1 MKAGDEMTAT
11 SLVPLTIA
19 VPFAVAA
26 LLIAIAHVIP
36 PRLADGAA
44 LLAAIASAAIC
55 GILAVHTAQH
65 GVLTYWFGGWA
76 PRPGVVLGI
85 GFGVDPAS
93 AGFAAFIGVLIAATS
108 VFAWGFFDEVR
119 AHFHVIMLLFLA
131 AMVGFCLT
139 RDLFNLFVW
148 FEVMSVAAYALT
160 AYRLER
166 PSLAGALNFVVVNS
180 IASFMM
186 LGGVALLY
194 ARTGTLDFGA
204 LSEAIG
210 RAGNDPVTT
219 GAFCLLAAALMVK
232 GAIFPFHFWL
242 SDAHAVAPS
251 PVSVIFSGAMVGV
264 GLFGLAK
271 LTLDVFP
278 LADAAQAFARGG
290 FLILGG
296 VTAVVGATMCWM
308 QRHVKRM
315 LAFSTISH
323 LGIMLIGL
331 ASLSATGFGGMLA
344 YLVGH
349 GLVKGALFMLA
360 GILLA
365 TEAGADEVTLHGR
378 GRNRHLLPAG
388 IAMAVAALLLGGL
401 PWGILDAGTRLI
413 DAGSSSAKAWTE
425 ATMLFGTAVT
435 GATVLRAAA
444 RIFLDLGPAPDP
456 EETQSPD
463 DEEPEKADRP
473 LWLMLAPCVFLLLL
487 ALIPGSVA
495 RRFAAIGV
503 GFYPHLTAG
512 DLDAGGAQWL
522 PWLAVF
528 LAVAIAAS
536 ELLRDW
542 FPRRVVVLRDQAL
555 APIFDG
561 LRSFHTGIV
570 GDYVVWLMLGLAAMT
585 VALALV

>member
-1 MKAGDEMTAT
+1 MTAAT
-11 SLVPLTIA
+11 LVPLTIA

-26 LLIAIAHVIP
+26 LLIAVAHFIP
-36 PRLADGAA
+36 PRLADIAA
-44 LLAAIASAAIC
+44 LLAAIASAAMC
-55 GILAVHTAQH
+55 GVLAIYTAQH
-65 GVLTYWFGGWA
+65 GAITYWFGGWE
-76 PRPGVVLGI
+76 PRPDVVLGI
-85 GFGVDPAS
+85 GFGIDPAS
-93 AGFAAFIGVLIAATS
+93 AGFAAFIGLLIAATS
-108 VFAWGFFDEVR
+108 LFAWGFFDEVH

-186 LGGVALLY
+186 LAGVALLY

-204 LSEAIG
+204 LSAAIG
-210 RAGNDPVTT
+210 QAGNDPVTT

-271 LTLDVFP
+271 LTLEVYP
-278 LADAAQAFARGG
+278 SATAPQVFARDGFAALGG
-290 FLILGG
+290 F
-296 VTAVVGATMCWM
+296 TAIVGATMCWM
-308 QRHVKRM
+308 QRHLKRM

-323 LGIMLIGL
+323 LGIMLLGL

-344 YLVGH
+344 YLIGH

-365 TEAGADEVTLHGR
+365 AQAGADEMTLHGR
-378 GRNRHLLPAG
+378 GRNRELLPAG
-388 IAMAVAALLLGGL
+388 IAMATAGLLLGGL

-413 DAGSSSAKAWTE
+413 GATSSI
-425 ATMLFGTAVT
+425 ATPWVEGTVLFGTAVT
-435 GATVLRAAA
+435 GATVLRATA
-444 RIFLDLGPAPDP
+444 RIFLDLGPALDP
-456 EETQSPD
+456 EEVQSPSD
-463 DEEPEKADRP
+463 DEPEKADRP
-473 LWLMLAPCVFLLLL
+473 LWLMLAPCIFLLLL
-487 ALIPGSVA
+487 ALIPAETA
-495 RRFAAIGV
+495 RHVAAIAV
-503 GFYPHLTAG
+503 GFYPALTPG
-512 DLDAGGAQWL
+512 DLEASGAEWL
-522 PWLAVF
+522 PWLSIF
-528 LAVAIAAS
+528 LAIAIAAS
-536 ELLRDW
+536 ELLRDR
-542 FPRRVVVLRDQAL
+542 FPRRFLIMRDAAL
-555 APIFDG
+555 APIFYG
-561 LRSFHTGIV
+561 LRTLHTGLV
-570 GDYVVWLMLGLAAMT
+570 SDYVVWLMLGIAGFACVLAFA
-585 VALALV
+585 